1 MMIETT
7 LESVLAQ
14 AERLSPQDRLRLV
27 ERLAATL
34 QTDLQPKTDW
44 HTFLRDTYG
53 SLRDTPIH
61 RYEQGEYEEREPLE

>member
-14 AERLSPQDRLRLV
+14 ADRLSPQDRLRLV

-34 QTDLQPKTDW
+34 QTELQPKTAW

-53 SLRDTPIH
+53 SLRAIPIQ